1 MFDHEMRDAAERVLF
16 ACRKSGLKVATAE
29 SCTGGLIAATL
40 TAIAGSSDVVDRAF
54 ITYSNEAKR
63 EMLGVPWDAI
73 LGHGAVSDP
82 VARAMASGALAR
94 SNAQL
99 AVSVTGVAGP
109 GGGSAEKPVGLVH
122 FGAVRQGRA
131 PVAERHVFPG
141 DRDGIRRVSVLT
153 ALTMLATLVE
163 DAAGLLRRAGLLLDR
178 LRAQAEAGE
187 DLVDVAAVHDAGHR
201 RRDAVV
207 AQELGQKHLVA
218 AAQDR
223 VGIVDHDQAELG
235 GLARQPVGAV
245 PQRGGLADE
254 QRVEPGQRVRV
265 GLGDQLGAHAQGR
278 GGSHELLQRPGVRGR
293 LDLVGI
299 GQDGEA
305 VGRAAAAPHRRR
317 PHPRLQR
324 QRRGGER
331 ALFVGRVVAIPGED
345 LRRHER
351 VPERRD
357 QRDDGSGGA
366 E

>member
-16 ACRKSGLKVATAE
+16 ACRKSGLKVVTAE

-63 EMLGVPWDAI
+63 EMLGVPWDAL

-122 FGAVRQGRA
+122 FGAVRQGRE

-163 DAAGLLRRAGLLLDR
+163 N
-178 LRAQAEAGE
+178 
-187 DLVDVAAVHDAGHR
+187 
-201 RRDAVV
+201 
-207 AQELGQKHLVA
+207 
-218 AAQDR
+218 
-223 VGIVDHDQAELG
+223 
-235 GLARQPVGAV
+235 
-245 PQRGGLADE
+245 
-254 QRVEPGQRVRV
+254 
-265 GLGDQLGAHAQGR
+265 
-278 GGSHELLQRPGVRGR
+278 
-293 LDLVGI
+293 
-299 GQDGEA
+299 
-305 VGRAAAAPHRRR
+305 
-317 PHPRLQR
+317 
-324 QRRGGER
+324 
-331 ALFVGRVVAIPGED
+331 
-345 LRRHER
+345 
-351 VPERRD
+351 
-357 QRDDGSGGA
+357 
-366 E
+366 